1 MKSINFCPI
10 VLALLANFT
19 SNAQVTLNADG
30 PGGIGTYELISSVFT
45 PSVPLGAIEAPD
57 AIHPSFG
64 RHIAEVFDTELN
76 KNVFEFYSHVQSTPP
91 DNEPVAGKTDRQR
104 VEIKTYAP
112 SPDNLKG
119 TLGETV
125 QYKWRFK
132 VPVGFKPTTSF
143 THIHQ
148 VKAVDG
154 DDDDPLFTLT
164 LRKLS
169 NGATRLELIYDKDA
183 AAATIKYQTPNMSLF
198 EGVWVEATETIAIG
212 LQGTYSILIKKVSDG
227 TVLMNYSNP
236 NIQTIRPA
244 YTSSTGTVY
253 AANSFIRPKWGIYRS
268 LADIGN
274 MRDEA
279 MRFSDFSIQE
289 LTTTLSTKES
299 SSNEIAISFPNPV
312 ADKLTLSE
320 AVLNNYS
327 GIIIYDSNGKQ
338 VIANDTITPNINV
351 SYLKSGIYIVKFK
364 KGNTISKSIKMIK
377 K

>member
-1 MKSINFCPI
+1 MKNIKFYGI
-10 VLALLANFT
+10 ALIIT
-19 SNAQVTLNADG
+19 SFASHAQVTLNADG
-30 PGGIGTYELISSVFT
+30 PGGVGTYELITNALAPGTVN
-45 PSVPLGAIEAPD
+45 GAIEAPD
-57 AIHPSFG
+57 AIHPTFG
-64 RHIAEVFDTELN
+64 RHIAEVFDAELN
-76 KNVFEFYSHVQSTPP
+76 KNVFEFYAHVSNTPP
-91 DNEPVAGKTDRQR
+91 ENEPVAGKTDRQR
-104 VEIKTYAP
+104 VEIKSFAP

-119 TLGETV
+119 TTGETV
-125 QYKWRFK
+125 EYKWRFK

-198 EGVWVEATETIAIG
+198 EGIWVEAIETIKVG
-212 LQGTYSILIKKVSDG
+212 LQGTYAITIKKISDG
-227 TVLMNYSNP
+227 TVLMDYSNP

-244 YTSSTGTVY
+244 YTSSTGVVY

-268 LADIGN
+268 LTDIAN

-279 MRFSDFSIQE
+279 MRFSDFSIKE
-289 LTTTLSTKES
+289 LTTTLSAKEQS
-299 SSNEIAISFPNPV
+299 KDADATIQFPNPV
-312 ADKLTLSE
+312 ADKLQLSE
-320 AVLNNYS
+320 VITNQYN
-327 GIIIYDSNGKQ
+327 GIIIYENNGKE
-338 VIANDTITPNINV
+338 VLSNDSISENITV
-351 SYLKSGIYIVKFK
+351 SSLKPGLYIVKFK
-364 KGNTISKSIKMIK
+364 KGNTLSKGIKMIK